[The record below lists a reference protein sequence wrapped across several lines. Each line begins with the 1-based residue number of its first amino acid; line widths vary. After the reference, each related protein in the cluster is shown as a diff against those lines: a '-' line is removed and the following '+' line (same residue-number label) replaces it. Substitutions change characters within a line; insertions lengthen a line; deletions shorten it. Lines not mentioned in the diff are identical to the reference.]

1 MLHFAIGGATK
12 SAHTQLMAVL
22 QGQLP
27 KPVLHSLQFASVT
40 LFCGAAEALHL
51 WGQDP
56 SHGFST
62 QHVGASAMPQA
73 FVAQVVVPATR
84 LPV

>member
-1 MLHFAIGGATK
+1 VLHFAGGTA
-12 SAHTQLMAVL
+12 SAHTQLVL
-22 QGQLP
+22 TVQGQLLP
-27 KPVLHSLQFASVT
+27 PSVLHSLQFASVT
-40 LFCGAAEALHL
+40 LPCGAAEALHL